1 MKKGLILMTLIF
13 ILCGCSVEFTPDP
26 DYYEYKDL
34 EGNEG
39 KANDCWHPYGNLY
52 CELNDGT
59 QIKVQSYREVNHD

>member
-1 MKKGLILMTLIF
+1 MKKGLILMTIIL
-13 ILCGCSVEFTPDP
+13 ILCGCSVEVGP

-39 KANDCWHPYGNLY
+39 KANDCWYTYGNMT

-59 QIKVQSYREVNHD
+59 RIKVQSYKGVNHD

>member
-13 ILCGCSVEFTPDP
+13 TLCGCSVEFAPDY
-26 DYYEYKDL
+26 YYEYKDL

-39 KANDCWHPYGNLY
+39 KADECSFMYGNMT

-59 QIKVQSYREVNHD
+59 RIKVQSYKRCQND

>member
-13 ILCGCSVEFTPDP
+13 ILCGCSVELGP

-39 KANDCWHPYGNLY
+39 KAIDCWQATGQMR
-52 CELNDGT
+52 CELKDGT
-59 QIKVQSYREVNHD
+59 RIAVQSYRGVNHD

>member
-13 ILCGCSVEFTPDP
+13 ILCGCSVEVGP

-39 KANDCWHPYGNLY
+39 KAIDCWQATGQMR
-52 CELNDGT
+52 CELKDGT
-59 QIKVQSYREVNHD
+59 IIAVQSYRGVNND

>member
-13 ILCGCSVEFTPDP
+13 ILCGCSVEVGP

-39 KANDCWHPYGNLY
+39 KAIDCWQATGQMR
-52 CELNDGT
+52 CELKDGT
-59 QIKVQSYREVNHD
+59 RIVVQSYRGVNHD

>member
-13 ILCGCSVEFTPDP
+13 ILCGCSVEVGP

-39 KANDCWHPYGNLY
+39 KAIDCWQATGQMR
-52 CELNDGT
+52 CELKDGT
-59 QIKVQSYREVNHD
+59 KIAVQSYRGVNHD

>member
-13 ILCGCSVEFTPDP
+13 ILCGCSLDMGP

-39 KANDCWHPYGNLY
+39 KANECWSSTGQMRCKL
-52 CELNDGT
+52 EDGT
-59 QIKVQSYREVNHD
+59 RIVVQSYRGVNND